1 MAKNKQ
7 RTAYGAPAEE
17 KEVVV
22 TVDRRLLWGA
32 GVVVVF
38 GLALGIGM
46 LSSRRGA
53 GATPP
58 TTASNSAPMGSVQ
71 EDINRAS
78 LLAEDAAKA
87 MGAEVSVIG
96 PESYMV
102 DPNAGSAVQ
111 PAPDP
116 GLPGSLPENADSDV
130 PAEFQE
136 MIDQGQGAEV
146 PLTDI
151 SNREAVNWDVSTLAT
166 LGDPNVTDK
175 DYSPYRVEDFE
186 TKGLEGGPRLAIGGL
201 NSVYTYS
208 FDRIPV
214 DQPVQKDLEIRN
226 IGDQDLVVSRIY
238 SGCGCTAP
246 RIGDMTI
253 DSAGFLPEMLTLK
266 PGESIDFTVE
276 FDPRL
281 AKETGAQAK
290 WLQIYSN
297 DTSKAVFDDLE
308 PEFTHETRFRIVM
321 QPTYG
326 MTMEE
331 YESQGA
337 TTP

>member
-7 RTAYGAPAEE
+7 RAAYGAPAEE

-22 TVDRRLLWGA
+22 TVDRRLLWGV
-32 GVVVVF
+32 GVITVF

-46 LSSRRGA
+46 LSSRRGTSNVA
-53 GATPP
+53 P
-58 TTASNSAPMGSVQ
+58 TTAGVPAGSSEVGGLGSQ
-71 EDINRAS
+71 IERAEM
-78 LLAEDAAKA
+78 LAADAAEH
-87 MGAEVSVIG
+87 MGEGVSVVPSG
-96 PESYMV
+96 SYMF
-102 DPNAGSAVQ
+102 NESEQ
-111 PAPDP
+111 PAPQP
-116 GLPGSLPENADSDV
+116 LPNSSLPGNLPDSGI
-130 PAEFQE
+130 PSEFE
-136 MIDQGQGAEV
+136 GLLEDGQGSEI
-146 PLTDI
+146 PLDEI
-151 SNREAVNWDVSTLAT
+151 SNRVASTWDASTLAT
-166 LGDPNVTDK
+166 LGDPNVTDT

-186 TKGLEGGPRLAIGGL
+186 TKGLDGGARLAIGSL
-201 NSVYTYS
+201 NSVYTYNFGS
-208 FDRIPV
+208 IPI
-214 DQPVQKDLEIRN
+214 DQPVQKEFEMRN
-226 IGDQDLVVSRIY
+226 IGDQDLTISRVY

-246 RIGDMTI
+246 RIGTMII
-253 DSAGFLPEMLTLK
+253 DSAGFLPQTLTLA
-266 PGESIDFTVE
+266 PGESVDFTVE

-331 YESQGA
+331 YESQLQDG
-337 TTP
+337 